1 MEEKNYATVESLTK
15 GNVWDTKSRLSK
27 QDIVSISTFP
37 QDYNFLTDSLNEI
50 KENITYASE
59 EDYKKIYN
67 VCSNDDIL
75 DYLDEK
81 NYVTSEDED
90 RVISENSDSIDRL
103 RYFIGDTY
111 SAEIYRLDGYGN
123 LENVTGDDLQGLCDD
138 LVKELKSQIQELK
151 DSELM

>member
-1 MEEKNYATVESLTK
+1 MN
-15 GNVWDTKSRLSK
+15 
-27 QDIVSISTFP
+27 SISVKR
-37 QDYNFLTDSLNEI
+37 QIIKSLNTI

-67 VCSNDDIL
+67 ACSNDDAIL
-75 DYLDEK
+75 VYLDEQ

-123 LENVTGDDLQGLCDD
+123 LENVTGDNLQDLCDD

-151 DSELM
+151 DSELS

>member
-1 MEEKNYATVESLTK
+1 MS
-15 GNVWDTKSRLSK
+15 
-27 QDIVSISTFP
+27 SISVKR
-37 QDYNFLTDSLNEI
+37 QIIKSLNEI

-67 VCSNDDIL
+67 ACSNDDDIL
-75 DYLDEK
+75 DYLYEQ

>member
-1 MEEKNYATVESLTK
+1 MSSMSVKRQIIK
-15 GNVWDTKSRLSK
+15 
-27 QDIVSISTFP
+27 
-37 QDYNFLTDSLNEI
+37 SLNEI

-67 VCSNDDIL
+67 ACSNDDDIL
-75 DYLDEK
+75 DYLDEQ

-90 RVISENSDSIDRL
+90 RIISENSDSIDRL

-151 DSELM
+151 DSELS

>member
-1 MEEKNYATVESLTK
+1 MS
-15 GNVWDTKSRLSK
+15 
-27 QDIVSISTFP
+27 SISVKR
-37 QDYNFLTDSLNEI
+37 QIIKSLNEI

-67 VCSNDDIL
+67 ACSNDDDIL
-75 DYLDEK
+75 DYLDEQ

-151 DSELM
+151 DSELS

>member
-1 MEEKNYATVESLTK
+1 M
-15 GNVWDTKSRLSK
+15 G
-27 QDIVSISTFP
+27 SISVKR
-37 QDYNFLTDSLNEI
+37 QIIKSLNEI

-67 VCSNDDIL
+67 ACSNDDDIL
-75 DYLDEK
+75 DYLDEQ

-151 DSELM
+151 DSELS

>member
-1 MEEKNYATVESLTK
+1 MN
-15 GNVWDTKSRLSK
+15 
-27 QDIVSISTFP
+27 SISVKR
-37 QDYNFLTDSLNEI
+37 QIIKSLNEI

-67 VCSNDDIL
+67 TCSNDDDIL
-75 DYLDEK
+75 DYLDEQ

-90 RVISENSDSIDRL
+90 RVISKNSDSIDRL
-103 RYFIGDTY
+103 RYFIGETY

-123 LENVTGDDLQGLCDD
+123 LENVTGDDLQVLCDD

-151 DSELM
+151 DNELM

>member
-1 MEEKNYATVESLTK
+1 MN
-15 GNVWDTKSRLSK
+15 
-27 QDIVSISTFP
+27 SISVKR
-37 QDYNFLTDSLNEI
+37 QIIKSLNEI

-67 VCSNDDIL
+67 TCSNDDDIL
-75 DYLDEK
+75 DYLDEQ

-123 LENVTGDDLQGLCDD
+123 LENVTGDDLQDLCDD
-138 LVKELKSQIQELK
+138 LVKELKSQIQELR